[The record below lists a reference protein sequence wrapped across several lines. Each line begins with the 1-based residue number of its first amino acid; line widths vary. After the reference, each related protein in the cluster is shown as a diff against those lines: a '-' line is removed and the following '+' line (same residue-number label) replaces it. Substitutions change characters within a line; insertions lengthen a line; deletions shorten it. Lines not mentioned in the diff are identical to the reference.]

1 MSMKAFSTPA
11 IMEASVSPHVSH
23 AMLNDGIVEARAY
36 QLEAV
41 DEALSSSMLLVMPTA
56 AGKTAVIWMMISEK
70 LSRGGRVMM
79 IAPTVGLVEQHIR
92 SLREVLKLK
101 DGIVQITGQL
111 PPAKRVEK
119 WDGAKLVVAT
129 PKVVVNDVSN
139 GVVDLS
145 DFSVLVVDEA
155 HHCTGDHAMAQVC
168 DNYISK
174 NVRPHILGVTASP
187 GHRPEAVR
195 EICKRTGAVRIH
207 IRNSAEEMLSGYL
220 SELEVREI
228 TVSVPDEIV
237 RLSEPFKIWQQGIVD
252 RERRLGRYVM
262 PGMINFSGL
271 SNAMDRAKSAIA
283 RGEASGYQSVSQIA
297 IAMRLHHLINCL
309 MSQGVS
315 ASREYL
321 DRLEDEESGGK
332 RSVRDFLRDI
342 RIRDL
347 RANLAEMGEIHS
359 KIGAVRRMV
368 RERIKRD
375 SESRIIV
382 FANYRDTISSLETSL
397 EGLRGISPIR
407 FVGQSS
413 RGGRKGLSG
422 REQVRRLDEFRNGGA
437 NVLLATS
444 IGEEGLDIPSAD
456 LVIFYE
462 PVSSEIRTIQRRGR
476 TGRKRL
482 GEVIVLIA
490 EGTRDE
496 GAKAAALRREENMQR
511 AVHRV
516 SRSLPRTHHSDLS
529 NLTGFSVVSEGVM
542 IDSVDF
548 VKTQRE
554 ERRSTILEADDTI
567 SRTEV
572 EDSERLPSESIRPR
586 GQYGLEDFQD

>member
-1 MSMKAFSTPA
+1 MKAFSTPA
-11 IMEASVSPHVSH
+11 ILGASMSPHVSH
-23 AMLNDGIVEARAY
+23 ALLNDGMVEARAY

-41 DEALSSSMLLVMPTA
+41 DEALSGSMLLVMPTA

-70 LSRGGRVMM
+70 LARGGKVIM

-92 SLREVLKLK
+92 SLRDVLNTE
-101 DGIVQITGQL
+101 DRIISITGQI
-111 PPAKRVEK
+111 PPSKRIEK
-119 WDGAKLVVAT
+119 WEGARVVVAT
-129 PKVVVNDVSN
+129 PKVVVNDVKN
-139 GVVDLS
+139 GVLDVS
-145 DFSVLVVDEA
+145 GFSLLVVDEA

-168 DNYISK
+168 DHYISK
-174 NVRPHILGVTASP
+174 NENPHVLGVTASP
-187 GHRPEAVR
+187 GHRPETVR
-195 EICKRTGAVRIH
+195 EICDRTGAVRIH
-207 IRNSAEEMLSGYL
+207 IRNSEEGMLQGYL
-220 SELEVREI
+220 SELEIVEI
-228 TVSVPDEIV
+228 TVAVPNEMMV
-237 RLSEPFKIWQQGIVD
+237 LSDPFKIWQRGIVD
-252 RERRLGRYVM
+252 REKRLGRYVM

-271 SNAMDRAKSAIA
+271 SNAMDRAKSAIN
-283 RGEASGYQSVSQIA
+283 RGEASGYRSVSQIA
-297 IAMRLHHLINCL
+297 VAMRLHHLINCL

-321 DRLEDEESGGK
+321 DRLEEEESGNK
-332 RSVRDFLRDI
+332 KSVRDFLRDN

-347 RANLAEMGEIHS
+347 REKLAVMDEIHS

-368 RERIKRD
+368 RERIRRD
-375 SESRIIV
+375 SESRVIV
-382 FANYRDTISSLETSL
+382 FANYRDTIASLDESL
-397 EGLRGISPIR
+397 EGLTGVTPVR

-413 RGGRKGLSG
+413 RGGRKGLSA
-422 REQVRRLDEFRNGGA
+422 REQVRRLDEFRDGNA

-496 GAKAAALRREENMQR
+496 GAKATALRREENMQR

-516 SRSLPRTHHSDLS
+516 SRSLPRKHHSDLS
-529 NLTGFSVVSEGVM
+529 NLPGFSVVSEGLVM
-542 IDSVDF
+542 DSVDF
-548 VKTQRE
+548 VKAQRE
-554 ERRSTILEADDTI
+554 ERRSSMLEKDETA
-567 SRTEV
+567 
-572 EDSERLPSESIRPR
+572 SELYTRKSEALSSDSIRPR
-586 GQYGLEDFQD
+586 GQFGLEDFQN

>member
-1 MSMKAFSTPA
+1 MKAFSTLA

-23 AMLNDGIVEARAY
+23 DMLNDGIVEARAY

-41 DEALSSSMLLVMPTA
+41 DEALNSSMLLVMPTA

-70 LSRGGRVMM
+70 LSVGGKAIM

-92 SLREVLKLK
+92 SLREVLNLD
-101 DGIVQITGQL
+101 DGIVSVTGQI
-111 PPAKRVEK
+111 PPVKRVEK
-119 WDGAKLVVAT
+119 WNGARLVVAT
-129 PKVVVNDVSN
+129 PKVVVNDANN

-168 DNYISK
+168 DKYISE
-174 NVRPHILGVTASP
+174 NLDPHVLGVTASP
-187 GHRPEAVR
+187 GHRPETVR
-195 EICKRTGAVRIH
+195 EICSRTGALRIH
-207 IRNSAEEMLSGYL
+207 IRNSGEEMLSGYL

-228 TVSVPDEIV
+228 TVIVPEEMI

-271 SNAMDRAKSAIA
+271 SNAMDRAKSAIG

-297 IAMRLHHLINCL
+297 VAMRLHHLINCL

-321 DRLEDEESGGK
+321 DRLEDEESGSK
-332 RSVRDFLRDI
+332 KTVRDFLRDI
-342 RIRDL
+342 RIREL
-347 RANLAEMGEIHS
+347 RTNLAEMDEIHS

-375 SESRIIV
+375 SKSRIIV
-382 FANYRDTISSLETSL
+382 FANYRDTIASLEASL
-397 EGLRGISPIR
+397 EGLKGITPIR

-413 RGGRKGLSG
+413 RGSRKGLSG
-422 REQVRRLDEFRNGGA
+422 REQVRRLDEFRNGNA

-496 GAKAAALRREENMQR
+496 GARAAALRREENMLR

-529 NLTGFSVVSEGVM
+529 NLTGFSVVSEGIV

-548 VKTQRE
+548 VKSQRE
-554 ERRSTILEADDTI
+554 ERRRSISEADKTI
-567 SRTEV
+567 SENSV
-572 EDSERLPSESIRPR
+572 VKSGSLPSESIRPR
-586 GQYGLEDFQD
+586 GQYGLEDFQN

>member
-1 MSMKAFSTPA
+1 MKAFSTLA

-23 AMLNDGIVEARAY
+23 DMLNDGIVEARAY

-41 DEALSSSMLLVMPTA
+41 DEALNSSMLLVMPTA

-70 LSRGGRVMM
+70 LSGGGTAIM

-92 SLREVLKLK
+92 SLREVLNL
-101 DGIVQITGQL
+101 DDEIVSVTGQI

-119 WDGAKLVVAT
+119 WNGARLVVAT
-129 PKVVVNDVSN
+129 PKVVVNDASN

-168 DNYISK
+168 DKYISE
-174 NVRPHILGVTASP
+174 NLDPHVLGVTASP
-187 GHRPEAVR
+187 GHRPETVR
-195 EICKRTGAVRIH
+195 EICSRTGALRIH
-207 IRNSAEEMLSGYL
+207 IRNSGEEMLSGYL

-228 TVSVPDEIV
+228 TVIVPEEMI

-271 SNAMDRAKSAIA
+271 SNAMDRAKSAIG

-297 IAMRLHHLINCL
+297 VAMRLHHLINCL

-321 DRLEDEESGGK
+321 DRLEDEESGSK
-332 RSVRDFLRDI
+332 KTVRDFLRDI
-342 RIRDL
+342 RIREL
-347 RANLAEMGEIHS
+347 RTNLAEMDEIHS

-375 SESRIIV
+375 SKSRIIV
-382 FANYRDTISSLETSL
+382 FANYRDTIASLETSL
-397 EGLRGISPIR
+397 EGLKGITPIR

-413 RGGRKGLSG
+413 RGSRKGLSG
-422 REQVRRLDEFRNGGA
+422 REQVRRLDEFRNGNA

-496 GAKAAALRREENMQR
+496 GAKAAALRREDNMLR

-529 NLTGFSVVSEGVM
+529 NLTGFSVVSEGIV

-548 VKTQRE
+548 VKSQRE
-554 ERRSTILEADDTI
+554 ERRTSISEADKTI
-567 SRTEV
+567 SENSV
-572 EDSERLPSESIRPR
+572 VKPGSLPSESIRPR
-586 GQYGLEDFQD
+586 GQYGLEDFQN

>member
-1 MSMKAFSTPA
+1 MKAFSTLA

-23 AMLNDGIVEARAY
+23 DMLNDGIVEARAY

-41 DEALSSSMLLVMPTA
+41 DEALNSSMLLVMPTA

-70 LSRGGRVMM
+70 LSGGGKAIM

-92 SLREVLKLK
+92 SLREVLNL
-101 DGIVQITGQL
+101 DDEIVSVTGQI
-111 PPAKRVEK
+111 PPAKRIEK
-119 WDGAKLVVAT
+119 WNGARLVVAT
-129 PKVVVNDVSN
+129 PKVVVNDASN

-168 DNYISK
+168 DKYISE
-174 NVRPHILGVTASP
+174 NLDPHVLGVTASP
-187 GHRPEAVR
+187 GHRPETVR
-195 EICKRTGAVRIH
+195 EICSRTGALRIH
-207 IRNSAEEMLSGYL
+207 IRNSGEEMLSGYL

-228 TVSVPDEIV
+228 TVTVPEEMI

-271 SNAMDRAKSAIA
+271 SNAMDRAKSAIG

-297 IAMRLHHLINCL
+297 VAMRLHHLINCL

-321 DRLEDEESGGK
+321 DRLEDEESGSK
-332 RSVRDFLRDI
+332 KTVRDFLRDI
-342 RIRDL
+342 RIREL
-347 RANLAEMGEIHS
+347 RTNLAEMDEIHS

-375 SESRIIV
+375 SKSRIIV
-382 FANYRDTISSLETSL
+382 FANYRDTIASLETSL
-397 EGLRGISPIR
+397 KGLKGIIPIR

-413 RGGRKGLSG
+413 RGSRKGLSG
-422 REQVRRLDEFRNGGA
+422 REQVRRLDEFRKGNA

-496 GAKAAALRREENMQR
+496 GAKAAALRREENMLR

-529 NLTGFSVVSEGVM
+529 NLTGFSVVSEGIV

-548 VKTQRE
+548 VKSQRE
-554 ERRSTILEADDTI
+554 ERRTSISEADKTI
-567 SRTEV
+567 SENSV
-572 EDSERLPSESIRPR
+572 VKPGSLPSESIRPR
-586 GQYGLEDFQD
+586 GQYGLEDFQN

>member
-1 MSMKAFSTPA
+1 MKAFSTLA

-23 AMLNDGIVEARAY
+23 DMLNDGIVEARAY

-41 DEALSSSMLLVMPTA
+41 DEALNSSMLLVMPTA

-70 LSRGGRVMM
+70 LSGGGKAIM

-92 SLREVLKLK
+92 SLREVLNL
-101 DGIVQITGQL
+101 DDEIVSVTGQI
-111 PPAKRVEK
+111 PPAKRIEK
-119 WDGAKLVVAT
+119 WNGARLVVAT
-129 PKVVVNDVSN
+129 PKVVVNDASN

-168 DNYISK
+168 DKYISE
-174 NVRPHILGVTASP
+174 NLDPHVLGVTASP
-187 GHRPEAVR
+187 GHRPETVR
-195 EICKRTGAVRIH
+195 EICSRTGALRIH
-207 IRNSAEEMLSGYL
+207 IRNSGEEMLSGYL

-228 TVSVPDEIV
+228 TVIVPEEMI

-271 SNAMDRAKSAIA
+271 SNAMDRAKSAIG

-297 IAMRLHHLINCL
+297 VAMRLHHLINCL

-321 DRLEDEESGGK
+321 DRLEDEESGSK
-332 RSVRDFLRDI
+332 KTVRDFLRDI
-342 RIRDL
+342 RIREL
-347 RANLAEMGEIHS
+347 RTNLAEMDEIHS

-375 SESRIIV
+375 SKSRIIV
-382 FANYRDTISSLETSL
+382 FANYRDTIASLETSL
-397 EGLRGISPIR
+397 EGLKGIIPIR

-413 RGGRKGLSG
+413 RGSRKGLSG
-422 REQVRRLDEFRNGGA
+422 REQVRRLDEFRKGNA

-496 GAKAAALRREENMQR
+496 GAKAAALRREENMLR

-529 NLTGFSVVSEGVM
+529 NLTGFSVVSEGIV

-548 VKTQRE
+548 VKSQRE
-554 ERRSTILEADDTI
+554 ERRTSISEADKTI
-567 SRTEV
+567 SENSV
-572 EDSERLPSESIRPR
+572 VKPGSLPSESIRPR
-586 GQYGLEDFQD
+586 GQYGLEDFQN

>member
-1 MSMKAFSTPA
+1 MKAFSTLA

-23 AMLNDGIVEARAY
+23 DMLNDGIVEARAY

-41 DEALSSSMLLVMPTA
+41 DEALNSSMLLVMPTA

-70 LSRGGRVMM
+70 LSGGGKAIM

-92 SLREVLKLK
+92 SLREVLNLD
-101 DGIVQITGQL
+101 DGIVSVTGQI

-119 WDGAKLVVAT
+119 WNGARLVVAT
-129 PKVVVNDVSN
+129 PKVVVNDASN

-168 DNYISK
+168 DKYISE
-174 NVRPHILGVTASP
+174 NLDPHVLGVTASP
-187 GHRPEAVR
+187 GHRPETVR
-195 EICKRTGAVRIH
+195 EICSRTGALRIH
-207 IRNSAEEMLSGYL
+207 IRNSGEEMLSGYL

-228 TVSVPDEIV
+228 TVIVPEEMI

-271 SNAMDRAKSAIA
+271 SNAMDRAKSAIG

-297 IAMRLHHLINCL
+297 VAMRLHHLINCL

-321 DRLEDEESGGK
+321 DRLEDEESGSK
-332 RSVRDFLRDI
+332 KTVRDFLRDI
-342 RIRDL
+342 RIREL
-347 RANLAEMGEIHS
+347 RTNLAEMDEIHS

-375 SESRIIV
+375 SKSRIIV
-382 FANYRDTISSLETSL
+382 FANYRDTIASLETSL
-397 EGLRGISPIR
+397 EGLKGITPIR

-413 RGGRKGLSG
+413 RGSRKGLSG
-422 REQVRRLDEFRNGGA
+422 REQVRRLDEFRNGNA

-496 GAKAAALRREENMQR
+496 GAKAAALRREENMLR

-516 SRSLPRTHHSDLS
+516 SRSLPRTHHLDLS
-529 NLTGFSVVSEGVM
+529 NLTGFSVVSEGIV

-548 VKTQRE
+548 VKSQRE
-554 ERRSTILEADDTI
+554 ERRTSISEADKTI
-567 SRTEV
+567 SENSV
-572 EDSERLPSESIRPR
+572 VKSGSLPSESIRPR
-586 GQYGLEDFQD
+586 GQYGLEDFQN

>member
-1 MSMKAFSTPA
+1 MKAFSTLA

-23 AMLNDGIVEARAY
+23 DMLNDGIVEARAY

-41 DEALSSSMLLVMPTA
+41 DEALNSSMLLVMPTA

-70 LSRGGRVMM
+70 LSGGGKAIM

-92 SLREVLKLK
+92 SLREVLNL
-101 DGIVQITGQL
+101 DDEIVSVTGQI
-111 PPAKRVEK
+111 PPAKRIEK
-119 WDGAKLVVAT
+119 WNGARLVVAT
-129 PKVVVNDVSN
+129 PKVVVNDASN

-168 DNYISK
+168 DKYISE
-174 NVRPHILGVTASP
+174 NLDPHVLGVTASP
-187 GHRPEAVR
+187 GHRPETVR
-195 EICKRTGAVRIH
+195 EICSRTGALRIH
-207 IRNSAEEMLSGYL
+207 IRNSGEEMLSGYL

-228 TVSVPDEIV
+228 TVTVPEEMI

-271 SNAMDRAKSAIA
+271 SNAMDRAKSAIG

-297 IAMRLHHLINCL
+297 VAMRLHHLINCL

-321 DRLEDEESGGK
+321 DRLEDEESGSK
-332 RSVRDFLRDI
+332 KTVRDFLRDI
-342 RIRDL
+342 RIREL
-347 RANLAEMGEIHS
+347 RTNLAEMDEIHS

-375 SESRIIV
+375 SKSRIIV
-382 FANYRDTISSLETSL
+382 FANYRDTIASLETSL
-397 EGLRGISPIR
+397 KGLKGIIPIR

-413 RGGRKGLSG
+413 RGSRKGLSG
-422 REQVRRLDEFRNGGA
+422 REQVRRLDEFRKGNA

-496 GAKAAALRREENMQR
+496 GAKAAALRREENMLR

-516 SRSLPRTHHSDLS
+516 SRSLPRTHHLDLS
-529 NLTGFSVVSEGVM
+529 NLTGFSVVSEGIV

-548 VKTQRE
+548 VKSQRE
-554 ERRSTILEADDTI
+554 ERRTSISEADKTI
-567 SRTEV
+567 SENSV
-572 EDSERLPSESIRPR
+572 VKSGSLPSESIRPR
-586 GQYGLEDFQD
+586 GQYGLEDFQN

>member
-1 MSMKAFSTPA
+1 M
-11 IMEASVSPHVSH
+11 SPHVSH
-23 AMLNDGIVEARAY
+23 ALLNDGMVEARAY

-41 DEALSSSMLLVMPTA
+41 DEALSGSMLLVMPTA

-70 LSRGGRVMM
+70 LARGGKVIM

-92 SLREVLKLK
+92 SLRDVLNIE
-101 DGIVQITGQL
+101 DRIISITGQI
-111 PPAKRVEK
+111 PPSKRIEK
-119 WDGAKLVVAT
+119 WEGARVVVAT
-129 PKVVVNDVSN
+129 PKVVVNDVKN
-139 GVVDLS
+139 GVLDVS
-145 DFSVLVVDEA
+145 GFSLLVVDEA

-168 DNYISK
+168 DHYISK
-174 NVRPHILGVTASP
+174 NENPHVLGVTASP
-187 GHRPEAVR
+187 GHRPETVR
-195 EICKRTGAVRIH
+195 EICDRTGAVRIH
-207 IRNSAEEMLSGYL
+207 IRNSEEGMLQGYL
-220 SELEVREI
+220 SELEIVEI
-228 TVSVPDEIV
+228 TVAVPNEMMV
-237 RLSEPFKIWQQGIVD
+237 LSDPFKIWQRGIVD
-252 RERRLGRYVM
+252 REKRLGRYVM

-271 SNAMDRAKSAIA
+271 SNAMDRAKSAIN
-283 RGEASGYQSVSQIA
+283 RGEASGYRSVSQIA
-297 IAMRLHHLINCL
+297 VAMRLHHLINCL

-321 DRLEDEESGGK
+321 DRLEEEESGNK
-332 RSVRDFLRDI
+332 KSVRDFLRDN

-347 RANLAEMGEIHS
+347 REKLAVMDEIHS

-368 RERIKRD
+368 RERIRRD
-375 SESRIIV
+375 SESRVIV
-382 FANYRDTISSLETSL
+382 FANYRDTIASLDESL
-397 EGLRGISPIR
+397 EGLTGVTPVR

-413 RGGRKGLSG
+413 RGGRKGLSA
-422 REQVRRLDEFRNGGA
+422 REQVRRLDEFRDGNA

-496 GAKAAALRREENMQR
+496 GAKATALRREENMQR

-516 SRSLPRTHHSDLS
+516 SRSLPRKHHSDLS
-529 NLTGFSVVSEGVM
+529 NLPGFSVVSEGLVM
-542 IDSVDF
+542 DSVDF
-548 VKTQRE
+548 VKAQRE
-554 ERRSTILEADDTI
+554 ERRSSMLEKDETA
-567 SRTEV
+567 
-572 EDSERLPSESIRPR
+572 SELYTRKSEALSSDSIRPR
-586 GQYGLEDFQD
+586 GQFGLEDFQN

>member
-1 MSMKAFSTPA
+1 MKAFSTLA

-23 AMLNDGIVEARAY
+23 DMLNDGIVEARAY

-41 DEALSSSMLLVMPTA
+41 DEALNSSMLLVMPTA

-70 LSRGGRVMM
+70 LSRGGKAIM
-79 IAPTVGLVEQHIR
+79 IAPTVGLVDQHIR
-92 SLREVLKLK
+92 SLREVLNL
-101 DGIVQITGQL
+101 DDEIVSVTGQI
-111 PPAKRVEK
+111 PPAKRIEK
-119 WDGAKLVVAT
+119 WNGARLVVAT
-129 PKVVVNDVSN
+129 PKVVVNDANN

-168 DNYISK
+168 DKYISE
-174 NVRPHILGVTASP
+174 NLDPHVLGVTASP
-187 GHRPEAVR
+187 GHRPETVR
-195 EICKRTGAVRIH
+195 EICSRTGALRIH
-207 IRNSAEEMLSGYL
+207 IRNSGEEMLSGYL

-228 TVSVPDEIV
+228 TVTVPEEMI

-271 SNAMDRAKSAIA
+271 SNAMDRAKSAIG

-297 IAMRLHHLINCL
+297 VAMRLHHLINCL

-321 DRLEDEESGGK
+321 DRLEDEESGSK
-332 RSVRDFLRDI
+332 KTVRDFLRDI
-342 RIRDL
+342 RIREL
-347 RANLAEMGEIHS
+347 RTNLAEMDEIHS

-375 SESRIIV
+375 SMSRIIV
-382 FANYRDTISSLETSL
+382 FANYRDTIASLEASL
-397 EGLRGISPIR
+397 EGLKGITPIR

-413 RGGRKGLSG
+413 RGSRKGLSG
-422 REQVRRLDEFRNGGA
+422 REQVRRLDEFRNGNA

-496 GAKAAALRREENMQR
+496 GAKAAALRREENMLR

-529 NLTGFSVVSEGVM
+529 NLTGFSVVSEGIV

-548 VKTQRE
+548 VKSQRE
-554 ERRSTILEADDTI
+554 ERRRSISEADKTI
-567 SRTEV
+567 SENSV
-572 EDSERLPSESIRPR
+572 VKSGSLPSESIRPR
-586 GQYGLEDFQD
+586 GQYGLEDFQN

>member
-1 MSMKAFSTPA
+1 MKAFSTLA

-23 AMLNDGIVEARAY
+23 DMLNDGIVEARAY

-41 DEALSSSMLLVMPTA
+41 DEALNSSMLLVMPTA

-70 LSRGGRVMM
+70 LSGGGKAIM

-92 SLREVLKLK
+92 SLREVLNL
-101 DGIVQITGQL
+101 DDEIVSVTGQI
-111 PPAKRVEK
+111 PPAKRIEK
-119 WDGAKLVVAT
+119 WNGARLVVAT
-129 PKVVVNDVSN
+129 PKVVVNDASN

-168 DNYISK
+168 DKYISE
-174 NVRPHILGVTASP
+174 NLDPHVLGVTASP
-187 GHRPEAVR
+187 GHRPETVR
-195 EICKRTGAVRIH
+195 EICSRTGALRIH
-207 IRNSAEEMLSGYL
+207 IRNSGEEMLSGYL

-228 TVSVPDEIV
+228 TVTVPEEMI

-271 SNAMDRAKSAIA
+271 SNAMDRAKSAIG

-297 IAMRLHHLINCL
+297 VAMRLHHLINCL

-321 DRLEDEESGGK
+321 DRLEDEESGSK
-332 RSVRDFLRDI
+332 KTVRDFLRDI
-342 RIRDL
+342 RIREL
-347 RANLAEMGEIHS
+347 RTNLAEMDEIHS

-375 SESRIIV
+375 SKSRIIV
-382 FANYRDTISSLETSL
+382 FANYRDTIASLETSL
-397 EGLRGISPIR
+397 EGLKGIIPIR

-413 RGGRKGLSG
+413 RGSRKGLSG
-422 REQVRRLDEFRNGGA
+422 REQVRRLDEFRKGNA

-496 GAKAAALRREENMQR
+496 GAKAAALRREENMLR

-516 SRSLPRTHHSDLS
+516 SRSLPRTHHLDLS
-529 NLTGFSVVSEGVM
+529 NLTGFSVVSEGIV

-548 VKTQRE
+548 VKSQRE
-554 ERRSTILEADDTI
+554 ERRTSISEADKTI
-567 SRTEV
+567 SENSV
-572 EDSERLPSESIRPR
+572 VKSGSLPSESIRPR
-586 GQYGLEDFQD
+586 GQYGLEDFQN

>member
-1 MSMKAFSTPA
+1 M
-11 IMEASVSPHVSH
+11 SPHVSH
-23 AMLNDGIVEARAY
+23 ALLNDGMVEARAY

-41 DEALSSSMLLVMPTA
+41 DEALSGSMLLVMPTA

-70 LSRGGRVMM
+70 LARGGKVIM
-79 IAPTVGLVEQHIR
+79 IAPTVGLVDQHIR
-92 SLREVLKLK
+92 SLRDVL
-101 DGIVQITGQL
+101 DIEDMIISITGQI
-111 PPAKRVEK
+111 PPSKRIEK
-119 WDGAKLVVAT
+119 WEGARLVVAT
-129 PKVVVNDVSN
+129 PKVVVNDVKN
-139 GVVDLS
+139 GVLDVS
-145 DFSVLVVDEA
+145 GFSLLVVDEA

-168 DNYISK
+168 DRYISQ
-174 NVRPHILGVTASP
+174 NENPHVLGVTASP
-187 GHRPEAVR
+187 GHRPETVR
-195 EICKRTGAVRIH
+195 EICDRTGAVRIH
-207 IRNSAEEMLSGYL
+207 IRNSEEGMLQGYL
-220 SELEVREI
+220 SELEIVEI
-228 TVSVPDEIV
+228 TVAVPNELMV
-237 RLSEPFKIWQQGIVD
+237 LSDPFKIWQSGIVD

-271 SNAMDRAKSAIA
+271 SNAMDRAKSAIN
-283 RGEASGYQSVSQIA
+283 RGEASGYRSVSQIA
-297 IAMRLHHLINCL
+297 VAMRLHHLINCL

-321 DRLEDEESGGK
+321 DRLEEEESGNK
-332 RSVRDFLRDI
+332 KSVRDFLRDN

-347 RANLAEMGEIHS
+347 REKLVVMDEIHS

-368 RERIKRD
+368 RERIRRD
-375 SESRIIV
+375 SQSRVIV
-382 FANYRDTISSLETSL
+382 FANYRDTIASLEESL
-397 EGLRGISPIR
+397 EGLTGVTPVR

-413 RGGRKGLSG
+413 RGGRKGLSA
-422 REQVRRLDEFRNGGA
+422 REQVRRLDEFRDGNA

-496 GAKAAALRREENMQR
+496 GAKAAAVRREENMQR

-516 SRSLPRTHHSDLS
+516 SRSLPRKHHSDLS
-529 NLTGFSVVSEGVM
+529 NLTGFNVVSEGLVM
-542 IDSVDF
+542 DAKDF
-548 VKTQRE
+548 VKAQRE
-554 ERRSTILEADDTI
+554 ERRSSMLEKDETA
-567 SRTEV
+567 
-572 EDSERLPSESIRPR
+572 SELYTRKSEALPSESIRPR
-586 GQYGLEDFQD
+586 GQFGLEDFQN

>member
-1 MSMKAFSTPA
+1 
-11 IMEASVSPHVSH
+11 
-23 AMLNDGIVEARAY
+23 MLNDGIVEARAY

-41 DEALSSSMLLVMPTA
+41 DEALNSSMLLVMPTA

-70 LSRGGRVMM
+70 LSGGGKAIM

-92 SLREVLKLK
+92 SLREVLNL
-101 DGIVQITGQL
+101 DDEIVSVTGQI
-111 PPAKRVEK
+111 PPAKRIEK
-119 WDGAKLVVAT
+119 WNGARLVVAT
-129 PKVVVNDVSN
+129 PKVVVTDASN

-168 DNYISK
+168 DKYISE
-174 NVRPHILGVTASP
+174 NLDPHVLGVTASP
-187 GHRPEAVR
+187 GHRPETVR
-195 EICKRTGAVRIH
+195 EICSRTGALRIH
-207 IRNSAEEMLSGYL
+207 IRNSGEEMLSGYL

-228 TVSVPDEIV
+228 TVTVPEEMI

-271 SNAMDRAKSAIA
+271 SNAMDRAKSAIG

-297 IAMRLHHLINCL
+297 VAMRLHHLINCL

-321 DRLEDEESGGK
+321 DRLEDEESGSK
-332 RSVRDFLRDI
+332 KTVRDFLRDI
-342 RIRDL
+342 RIREL
-347 RANLAEMGEIHS
+347 RTNLAEMDEIHS

-375 SESRIIV
+375 SKSRIIV
-382 FANYRDTISSLETSL
+382 FANYRDTIASLETSL
-397 EGLRGISPIR
+397 EGLKGITPIR

-413 RGGRKGLSG
+413 RGSRKGLSG
-422 REQVRRLDEFRNGGA
+422 REQVRRLDEFRNGNA

-496 GAKAAALRREENMQR
+496 GAKAAALRREENMLR

-529 NLTGFSVVSEGVM
+529 NLTGFSVVSEGIV

-548 VKTQRE
+548 VKSQRE
-554 ERRSTILEADDTI
+554 ERRTSISESDKTI
-567 SRTEV
+567 SENSV
-572 EDSERLPSESIRPR
+572 VKSGSLPSESIRPR
-586 GQYGLEDFQD
+586 GQYGLEDFQS